1 MKTKRLPP
9 EARETLLID
18 TVLKLAAKHGLAN
31 LTRDQIAD
39 AASVSPGLVSAR
51 LGTMVAMR
59 RTVMRQA
66 VARGDVKVVAQGIAM
81 RDPHALK
88 APPELRQK
96 AADLMRA

>member
-9 EARETLLID
+9 EAREALLID
-18 TVLKLAAKHGLAN
+18 TALKLAAKHGLST
-31 LTRDQIAD
+31 LTRDQIAE
-39 AASVSPGLVSAR
+39 AADVSPGLVSAR

-88 APPELRQK
+88 APAELRAK
-96 AADLMRA
+96 AAELMRV